1 MAEGDLGVQFCSSS
15 AHRTAGSGAFLPICN
30 RESRATSIRKYKEM
44 LSPLGH
50 LKQVVLS
57 NALRPSGMSVG

>member
-1 MAEGDLGVQFCSSS
+1 MAEGDFGIVIRRCS
-15 AHRTAGSGAFLPICN
+15 ARRTAGSGHSCRYVIVSH
-30 RESRATSIRKYKEM
+30 ESHRIRKYKEM